1 MVVRLNAFANHMYT
15 KLNGIGKMTE
25 KLFWYARNAAK
36 RRHCLL
42 ILIPL
47 GSSALERINGGAD
60 MNGKTC
66 KTCIE
71 NDNGLCDRKGILI
84 EEDDTCEKHT
94 ASWKE
99 AMMENFIRKSM
110 W

>member
-1 MVVRLNAFANHMYT
+1 
-15 KLNGIGKMTE
+15 
-25 KLFWYARNAAK
+25 
-36 RRHCLL
+36 
-42 ILIPL
+42 
-47 GSSALERINGGAD
+47 
-60 MNGKTC
+60 MNNKTC

-99 AMMENFIRKSM
+99 TMMENFIRKSM
-110 W
+110 WYGQKCPYQTGRRLNDKSELDSIRN

>member
-1 MVVRLNAFANHMYT
+1 M
-15 KLNGIGKMTE
+15 
-25 KLFWYARNAAK
+25 
-36 RRHCLL
+36 
-42 ILIPL
+42 
-47 GSSALERINGGAD
+47 AD
-60 MNGKTC
+60 KTC

-71 NDNGLCDRKGILI
+71 NDNGLCDRKGIWI

-99 AMMENFIRKSM
+99 TMMEKFIRKSM

>member
-1 MVVRLNAFANHMYT
+1 
-15 KLNGIGKMTE
+15 MT
-25 KLFWYARNAAK
+25 
-36 RRHCLL
+36 
-42 ILIPL
+42 
-47 GSSALERINGGAD
+47 D
-60 MNGKTC
+60 KTY

-84 EEDDTCEKHT
+84 EEDDTCEKCT

-99 AMMENFIRKSM
+99 ILMENFIRKSM